1 MANPAFI
8 SWCMFATYVCKLLI
22 ASAFALISLVNELN
36 VVSFELSLSF
46 KRAYLSISDLISSS
60 LLSRLLPSTSPS
72 STPGSVAPLV
82 LTSSLA
88 AYFVLLLDLPVLA
101 VDASSELPEL
111 PELLSALESLELS
124 LAVELSS
131 PGSPRNN

>member
-1 MANPAFI
+1 
-8 SWCMFATYVCKLLI
+8 MFATYVCKLLI

-36 VVSFELSLSF
+36 VVFFELSLSF

-82 LTSSLA
+82 LTSSLS
-88 AYFVLLLDLPVLA
+88 AYLVLLLDFPALA

-111 PELLSALESLELS
+111 LFALELFEPLSA
-124 LAVELSS
+124 VDVSS
-131 PGSPRNN
+131 GSPK